1 MSGRSVHDRPD
12 ILLLSLGTTRGLRA
26 ADASFAAM
34 VRAAGATVAVAGVR
48 VGAARRLQ
56 RFYPAIDLVEVVAA
70 RRAAASALRRHD
82 PRAVV
87 VSTTTAAMLAPLGDR
102 PYAVRLD
109 APAALN
115 RPGRRNAIQH
125 ALERR
130 RLRDARLLL
139 PLSRAAERALP
150 RGSAPSVV
158 VPMPIA
164 ASGPSGSRG
173 RTAVAYTPD
182 PKAKGL
188 DVLGEAWRLAAIS
201 DARLLVFGIDAGRGR
216 AFLARYGIAEPAG
229 LEWRG
234 TVPRSEFRAAL
245 RQALVHITSA
255 RWEDWGQAQLEAL
268 ADGVLLA
275 TTPAGGP
282 FEALGFARALA
293 PRLVAAEV
301 SAPALATAIR
311 AAFELSPDERAD
323 YQRAAAVHLEP
334 FREEAV
340 QAAVAREVLPAL
352 LG

>member
-1 MSGRSVHDRPD
+1 MTD

-26 ADASFAAM
+26 ADASFADM
-34 VRAAGATVAVAGVR
+34 LRAAGATVELARVR
-48 VGAARRLQ
+48 VGAAKRLQ
-56 RFYPAIDLVEVVAA
+56 RFYPATDLVEIVAA
-70 RRAAASALRRHD
+70 RRAAETALRRHD

-102 PYAVRLD
+102 PYAVRFD

-130 RLRDARLLL
+130 RMRDARLLL
-139 PLSRAAERALP
+139 PLSRAAERSVPL
-150 RGSAPSVV
+150 GNAPSVI

-164 ASGPSGSRG
+164 ASGPSEPVG
-173 RTAVAYTPD
+173 RVAVAYTPD

-188 DVLGEAWRLAAIS
+188 DILGEAWGLAAIP
-201 DARLLVFGIDAGRGR
+201 DARLLVFGMEGERGR
-216 AFLARYGIAEPAG
+216 SFLARYAIPVPAR

-234 TVPRSEFRAAL
+234 TVPREEFRAAL
-245 RQALVHITSA
+245 RRAHVLVTSA

-268 ADGVLLA
+268 ADGALLA

-282 FEALGFARALA
+282 YEALAFARELD
-293 PRLVAAEV
+293 PRLVAGSV
-301 SAPALATAIR
+301 SAPDLAEAIG
-311 AAFELSPDERAD
+311 AAFAVPADEAD
-323 YQRAAAVHLEP
+323 RYRRAAAGFLEP
-334 FREEAV
+334 FGEDAI
-340 QAAVAREVLPAL
+340 QAAIEREVLPAL